1 MRIMFL
7 ICVLML
13 SFGAM
18 AAEETSPADD
28 LGAAV
33 AQQRE
38 IRTALETNAPEYNYL
53 SKNRRQN
60 VLSAQDRLFA
70 MTDGKAS
77 LGELSP
83 NDRVRAF
90 NQLKRIEALL
100 VRKDVDE
107 QQVCESS
114 QLVGSHQRKLIC
126 YSKAEQN
133 GRRDRAKD
141 SMTTRSACTN
151 SECQAGNF

>member
-18 AAEETSPADD
+18 AAEETQPEDD
-28 LGAAV
+28 LGAAL

-38 IRTALETNAPEYNYL
+38 IRAALEANDAQYEYL
-53 SKNRRQN
+53 GKNQRHN
-60 VLSAQDRLFA
+60 VLNAQDRLFA
-70 MTDGKAS
+70 MTDGKSS

-83 NDRVRAF
+83 NDQVRAF

-100 VRKDVDE
+100 VRKDADQRE
-107 QQVCESS
+107 VCERGKLTGSNQQ
-114 QLVGSHQRKLIC
+114 QLMC
-126 YSKAEQN
+126 FDKAEQDK
-133 GRRDRAKD
+133 RADRARD
-141 SMTTRSACTN
+141 NLMVRPACTTADCFG
-151 SECQAGNF
+151 S